1 MCDHH
6 CITNQGGVGSVG
18 GEGEA
23 VARKVRD
30 KEKTV
35 SPPCLFHPPDA
46 GEDVVVFRILLYFFH
61 LLASHPPNINKDI
74 VHL

>member
-1 MCDHH
+1 MI
-6 CITNQGGVGSVG
+6 ITYQGGVGSVG

-46 GEDVVVFRILLYFFH
+46 GEDVVVFRILYFVFFFISLLLIH
-61 LLASHPPNINKDI
+61 L
-74 VHL
+74 V

>member
-1 MCDHH
+1 MI
-6 CITNQGGVGSVG
+6 ITLSLSNQGGVGSVG

-23 VARKVRD
+23 VTRKVRV

-46 GEDVVVFRILLYFFH
+46 GEDVVVIRILYFVFF
-61 LLASHPPNINKDI
+61 SSPCFSST
-74 VHL
+74 